1 MGENAELWTFTDE
14 LSQRIAVTSWLKAHN
29 IEYSDDET
37 TDELIQV
44 YRDVECGILQNLFTN
59 F

>member
-14 LSQRIAVTSWLKAHN
+14 LSQRLAITSWLKSHN

-37 TDELIQV
+37 TYELIQV
-44 YRDVECGILQNLFTN
+44 YRDVECGIL
-59 F
+59 